1 VVLVVLV
8 AHHRRHWL
16 HFHGSRQDMGIVGW
30 FHRKMV
36 ILWELYGDF
45 QGFHRDDVFFFYSDF
60 MVILYFLFL
69 DSFSLDIIG
78 M

>member
-1 VVLVVLV
+1 
-8 AHHRRHWL
+8 
-16 HFHGSRQDMGIVGW
+16 M
-30 FHRKMV
+30 